1 MSVLYPGWRVR
12 IYHNVT
18 GSQEDQATYLCR
30 LHCKHHLLDLCDVR
44 DIPQLIQHQ
53 DLESRVDLGRWWRF
67 MVLGD
72 PTVRRFGIRD
82 LDMFLLDRERDAVS
96 VWEKDGTKQVERRTN
111 KQTDKISI
119 SFTS

>member
-1 MSVLYPGWRVR
+1 
-12 IYHNVT
+12 
-18 GSQEDQATYLCR
+18 
-30 LHCKHHLLDLCDVR
+30 
-44 DIPQLIQHQ
+44 
-53 DLESRVDLGRWWRF
+53 